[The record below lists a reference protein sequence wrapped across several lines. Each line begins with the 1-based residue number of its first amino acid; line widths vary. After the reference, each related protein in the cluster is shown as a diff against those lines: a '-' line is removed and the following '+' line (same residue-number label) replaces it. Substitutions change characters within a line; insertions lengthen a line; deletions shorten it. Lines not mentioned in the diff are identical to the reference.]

1 MPYLTYY
8 RQKRAD
14 GGIRSG
20 VELGV
25 DLGGG
30 EVGSETIL
38 DHFEPGDGDR
48 DPTLLWFVDV
58 RCAGPG
64 VPNEAEAA
72 RQWLLSTSHTIEGG
86 LTRFADRLRRVGSDL
101 DDYPLQSADFPDEG
115 GDVERRIVCSAI
127 RRLDARGLAVI
138 LDDIRVHWGGRIR
151 EMIAQIAAYAPQD

>member
-25 DLGGG
+25 ELEGGDI
-30 EVGSETIL
+30 GSETIL
-38 DHFEPGDGDR
+38 DRFEMGEGDR
-48 DPTLLWFVDV
+48 DPALLWFVDV
-58 RCAGPG
+58 RCEGPG
-64 VPNEAEAA
+64 VPNDAEAA
-72 RQWLLSTSHTIEGG
+72 RQWLLSTSPTIEDGFA
-86 LTRFADRLRRVGSDL
+86 RFADRLRRVGSDL

-115 GDVERRIVCSAI
+115 DNVERRIVCSAI